1 MKNKLFLVVILSL
14 SILTT
19 SCGFNATLCNG
30 QGCKAPAD
38 FATGI
43 IAETRIPADKKSNYY
58 QLRELEASKP
68 SLLQGLFSKGG
79 N

>member
-1 MKNKLFLVVILSL
+1 MQLYVMVRGVKHQLIHR
-14 SILTT
+14 
-19 SCGFNATLCNG
+19 
-30 QGCKAPAD
+30 